1 MSYLTDTTNF
11 YIQSSPGGRS
21 PPFYGRQPITF
32 SSPWMGGFYTPPLKP
47 EKYWSD
53 AEGFIDFTI

>member
-11 YIQSSPGGRS
+11 YMMLDPVRVPNSILTCS
-21 PPFYGRQPITF
+21 
-32 SSPWMGGFYTPPLKP
+32 FYTPVIPWS
-47 EKYWSD
+47 EEYWSD